1 MLIER
6 LYPICRSITGEGLR
20 ETLRIV
26 SEVIPLEIH
35 EVATG
40 TKVFDW
46 EVPRE
51 WAIRDAYIEDA
62 NGQRII
68 DFLESNLHVVNYSCT
83 VDATLPLSE
92 LREHLHTDPD
102 HPDWIPY
109 RTCYYNEDWGFCLS
123 QNQLD
128 SLADGTY
135 RAIIDADLFQGA
147 LSYGEY
153 CIPGRSADEILLF
166 AHCCHPSLCNDNLS
180 GVAMLAVLAKQL
192 SEEQLHHTIRFV
204 FAPATIG
211 SITWLARNQDRL
223 KHVKAGIVASVLG
236 DAGHFRYKLSG
247 HGDALVDRASRH
259 VLQHTFPEFEVL
271 DFSPW
276 GYDER
281 QFCSP
286 GIDLPFG
293 RLTRSPNGEY
303 PEYHTSAD
311 NLDLVAPKYLGES
324 LQVYRDI
331 IACMD
336 SDVIYRNSAPYCEP
350 QLGRR
355 GLYRKMGGYQDIEET
370 KLAMLWMLNQ
380 SNGQRSLLAI
390 AEQSGLPWRT
400 LAEAAELLVENDL
413 LEYIARDKGG
423 VE

>member
-1 MLIER
+1 VSALPEKMLHPNSVGFGDDIYMLIER

-192 SEEQLHHTIRFV
+192 SEEQLHHTIPLSIVPPDTFSNTRFLNSRCW
-204 FAPATIG
+204 T
-211 SITWLARNQDRL
+211 
-223 KHVKAGIVASVLG
+223 SVLG
-236 DAGHFRYKLSG
+236 DTMSVSFVRPVLTCHSG
-247 HGDALVDRASRH
+247 A
-259 VLQHTFPEFEVL
+259 
-271 DFSPW
+271 
-276 GYDER
+276 
-281 QFCSP
+281 
-286 GIDLPFG
+286 
-293 RLTRSPNGEY
+293 
-303 PEYHTSAD
+303 
-311 NLDLVAPKYLGES
+311 
-324 LQVYRDI
+324 
-331 IACMD
+331 
-336 SDVIYRNSAPYCEP
+336 
-350 QLGRR
+350 
-355 GLYRKMGGYQDIEET
+355 
-370 KLAMLWMLNQ
+370 
-380 SNGQRSLLAI
+380 
-390 AEQSGLPWRT
+390 
-400 LAEAAELLVENDL
+400 
-413 LEYIARDKGG
+413 
-423 VE
+423 